1 MNDFMQLLRSAAA
14 RPEPVAPLG
23 SWVMSA
29 SPLVAEAM
37 GAAGFA
43 WSVVDMEHSPLDL
56 MGVVHLLQAVAAT
69 PMLPVTRVP
78 WNDRVT
84 IKRVLDAGAET
95 LLVPFVQNADE
106 ARHAVASVRYPPDG
120 LRGMAAMGRASRFGT
135 RPDHY
140 GTANARVGLI
150 LQLETAAAVAELSLD
165 PLKQA
170 AALWRGQRVN
180 LPLTAQRILATLHA
194 RRGEVVGYDELFQV
208 IKSGRNRD
216 NVRKH
221 VSTIREAFREI
232 DLGFDGIENVP
243 MRGFRWLPPK

>member
-84 IKRVLDAGAET
+84 IKRVLDAGATT
-95 LLVPFVQNADE
+95 LLVPFVQDADGE
-106 ARHAVASVRYPPDG
+106 
-120 LRGMAAMGRASRFGT
+120 
-135 RPDHY
+135 PDHPRHVD
-140 GTANARVGLI
+140 AH
-150 LQLETAAAVAELSLD
+150 LD
-165 PLKQA
+165 PDDPSA
-170 AALWRGQRVN
+170 SSVTVRPW
-180 LPLTAQRILATLHA
+180 LAPS
-194 RRGEVVGYDELFQV
+194 E
-208 IKSGRNRD
+208 K
-216 NVRKH
+216 
-221 VSTIREAFREI
+221 
-232 DLGFDGIENVP
+232 
-243 MRGFRWLPPK
+243 